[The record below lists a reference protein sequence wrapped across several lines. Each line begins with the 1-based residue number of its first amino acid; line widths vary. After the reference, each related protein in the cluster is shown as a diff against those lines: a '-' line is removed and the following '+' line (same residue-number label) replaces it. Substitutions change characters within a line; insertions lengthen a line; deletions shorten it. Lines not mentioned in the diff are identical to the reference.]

1 MNRQH
6 NTHTNW
12 DLVISSK
19 KQILSNAIALRDDEA
34 IRLASDDFAA
44 TVERWLQSVG
54 RY

>member
-6 NTHTNW
+6 NTYTNW

-19 KQILSNAIALRDDEA
+19 KQILSNVITSKDKEA

-44 TVERWLQSVG
+44 TVELWLQSVG
-54 RY
+54 RC